1 MGTITLNGLSIATDP
16 DGFLKNLSD
25 WSPAVAEQLA
35 ASTGISLTD
44 SHWQLIELVQ
54 RYYQQFGLSPA
65 MRPLVK
71 HAKLE
76 LGDDKGNSLYFLKHF
91 PGSPAKSLS
100 LIAGLPRPDN
110 CL

>member
-1 MGTITLNGLSIATDP
+1 MASITVNGLDIATDP
-16 DGFLKNLSD
+16 DGFLKDLND

-35 ASTGISLTD
+35 TNCDIQLSDG
-44 SHWQLIELVQ
+44 HWQLIHLVQ

-71 HAKLE
+71 YAKLE
-76 LGDDKGNSLYFLKHF
+76 LGDDKGNSLYFLKYF
-91 PGSPAKSLS
+91 PDSPAKSLS
-100 LIAGLPRPDN
+100 KIAGLPRPDN

>member
-1 MGTITLNGLSIATDP
+1 MATITVNGRCIATDP

-25 WSPAVAEQLA
+25 WSPAAADQLA
-35 ASTGISLTD
+35 GSCGIRLSD
-44 SHWQLIELVQ
+44 SHWQLIKLVQ

-71 HAKLE
+71 YAKLE
-76 LGDDKGNSLYFLKHF
+76 LGADKGNSLYFLKHF
-91 PGSPAKSLS
+91 PDSPAKSLS

>member
-1 MGTITLNGLSIATDP
+1 MSALVVNGASIATDP
-16 DGFLKNLSD
+16 DGFLKDLTD

-35 ASTGISLTD
+35 TSSGITLSE

-65 MRPLVK
+65 MRPLIK
-71 HAKLE
+71 YAKLE
-76 LGDDKGNSLYFLKHF
+76 LGADKGTSLYFLKHF
-91 PGSPAKSLS
+91 PDSPAKSLS
-100 LIAGLPRPDN
+100 KIAGLPRPDN